1 MTTILRRLLGVVL
14 VLAGLAGLVV
24 GAWFARALGTDGA
37 ATFTAR
43 PPAGVPVVVDAQ
55 TNART
60 DIPLLITARADEDVP
75 VTVSI
80 ASPTDAEAFLGD
92 SEYARVTGIDVREW
106 ALTTERLGTDD
117 PIAPAA
123 ADLWRS
129 QVTTDGTAEIPG
141 DLEAAPETMIIT
153 VPEDAELSE
162 LAMTW
167 TNPAWFYQA
176 LALAFAG
183 LLVALVGLAVAL
195 KPAATPER
203 AASGTRAMRGTTDPA
218 TGAATQPGAADEP
231 GALPIEEAAR

>member
-60 DIPLLITARADEDVP
+60 DIPLLITAGADEDVP

-195 KPAATPER
+195 KPAAAPER
-203 AASGTRAMRGTTDPA
+203 GARGTTH
-218 TGAATQPGAADEP
+218 TRRGAAAQPGASQQGAADDA
-231 GALPIEEAAR
+231 GAVPTEEAAR